1 MVGSLP
7 AALAIASHPRGTV
20 FFFKG
25 GRSIGFLPRCAVLV
39 FIACIGIL
47 REDRSFLPDCTL
59 IVPDKN
65 GVSL

>member
-25 GRSIGFLPRCAVLV
+25 GRSIGFLPRCAV

-47 REDRSFLPDCTL
+47 REDLSFLPDCTL